1 MKLMIGVK
9 SGDLPGKYIFKSE
22 GRAKGER
29 VHRVYGKHCSFDFY
43 SVVFLSSST
52 PPSFKR
58 VSLCLLRS
66 FLL

>member
-29 VHRVYGKHCSFDFY
+29 VHRVYMEST
-43 SVVFLSSST
+43 VVLIFTL
-52 PPSFKR
+52 
-58 VSLCLLRS
+58 
-66 FLL
+66 

>member
-29 VHRVYGKHCSFDFY
+29 RESECIAYMEST
-43 SVVFLSSST
+43 VVLIFTL
-52 PPSFKR
+52 
-58 VSLCLLRS
+58 
-66 FLL
+66 

>member
-9 SGDLPGKYIFKSE
+9 SGDLPGKLYIQK
-22 GRAKGER
+22 AKGER

>member
-29 VHRVYGKHCSFDFY
+29 RESEGRASASRIWKA
-43 SVVFLSSST
+43 L
-52 PPSFKR
+52 
-58 VSLCLLRS
+58 
-66 FLL
+66 